1 MSILDALILGILQGL
16 TEFLPISSSGH
27 LVLAQH
33 FLGVDQTALDE
44 AIMFILI
51 LHLGTV
57 VAVVF
62 CYWDDIVG
70 LFKSLRKGNTSDEST
85 PTDLPNPDSPVSGF
99 SSKDV
104 SGSIP
109 KKIFLMF
116 LISIVATA
124 IFGIPID
131 KFFEEAFKNPQWA
144 AVGLIVTAIILA
156 LSLLANG
163 RGGISTIKPRS
174 AFLVGLGQGFAV
186 FPGISRSGT
195 TIVIGMM
202 LGLSGKEAARYTFL
216 LSVPT
221 IILAS
226 AMKFLDFLDEG
237 TLSIPISCY
246 VVGFI
251 ASAIFGVIAIK
262 ILIQILAK
270 GKIAGFAIYC
280 LVLGITTL
288 ILVG

>member
-1 MSILDALILGILQGL
+1 MGVLDALILGILQGI

-27 LVLAQH
+27 LVLAQY

-44 AIMFILI
+44 AILFILV

-57 VAVVF
+57 VAVLF
-62 CYWDDIVG
+62 CYWNDITRLFRSIKSGANKDD
-70 LFKSLRKGNTSDEST
+70 KKADS
-85 PTDLPNPDSPVSGF
+85 NPPD
-99 SSKDV
+99 
-104 SGSIP
+104 SIP

-116 LISIVATA
+116 LISIVAT
-124 IFGIPID
+124 GIVGVPID
-131 KFFEEAFKNPQWA
+131 KFFEAAFKNPQWA
-144 AVGLIVTAIILA
+144 ASGLIVTAVILA
-156 LSLLANG
+156 LSLIAKG
-163 RGGISTIKPRS
+163 KGGIGTIKPAT
-174 AFLVGLGQGFAV
+174 AFLVGLGQGIAV

-195 TIVIGMM
+195 TIVIGML

-237 TLSIPISCY
+237 TLSIPVGSYIA
-246 VVGFI
+246 GFI
-251 ASAIFGVIAIK
+251 ASAIFGVIAIR
-262 ILIQILAK
+262 ILIHILAK

-280 LVLGITTL
+280 LIAGIAAL
-288 ILVG
+288 MVVG

>member
-1 MSILDALILGILQGL
+1 MGILDALILGILQGL

-33 FLGVDQTALDE
+33 FLGVDQSALEE
-44 AIMFILI
+44 AILFILV

-57 VAVVF
+57 VAVLF
-62 CYWDDIVG
+62 CYWNDIIG
-70 LFKSLRKGNTSDEST
+70 LFRSFNNNTKDDET
-85 PTDLPNPDSPVSGF
+85 ETDLTPPD
-99 SSKDV
+99 
-104 SGSIP
+104 SIP

-116 LISIVATA
+116 LISIIATA
-124 IFGIPID
+124 ILGVPID

-144 AVGLIVTAIILA
+144 ASGLIVTALILT
-156 LSLLANG
+156 LSLIAKG
-163 RGGISTIKPRS
+163 QGGISKIKPLS
-174 AFLVGLGQGFAV
+174 ALLIGLGQGIAV

-195 TIVIGMM
+195 TIVIGMF

-226 AMKFLDFLDEG
+226 GMKFLDFLDEG

-246 VVGFI
+246 IAGFI
-251 ASAIFGVIAIK
+251 ASAIFGVIAIR
-262 ILIQILAK
+262 ILIHILAK

-280 LVLGITTL
+280 ILAGIAAL
-288 ILVG
+288 IVVS

>member
-1 MSILDALILGILQGL
+1 MGILDALILGILQGL

-44 AIMFILI
+44 AIMFILV

-57 VAVVF
+57 LAVVF

-70 LFKSLRKGNTSDEST
+70 LFRSLGKTGNSDENKSS
-85 PTDLPNPDSPVSGF
+85 DQSEPDQSGA
-99 SSKDV
+99 
-104 SGSIP
+104 IP
-109 KKIFLMF
+109 RKIFLMF

-124 IFGIPID
+124 ILGIPID
-131 KFFEEAFKNPQWA
+131 KFFDEAFKNPQWA
-144 AVGLIVTAIILA
+144 AGGLIITAIILA
-156 LSLLANG
+156 LSLIAKG
-163 RGGISTIKPRS
+163 KGGIGLIKPKS
-174 AFLVGLGQGFAV
+174 AFLIGLGQGLAV

-237 TLSIPISCY
+237 TLTIPIGSY
-246 VVGFI
+246 IVGFI

-262 ILIQILAK
+262 ILIHILAK

-280 LVLGITTL
+280 LIVGITAL
-288 ILVG
+288 MIVS